1 MQARTAAPTPRI
13 KKRRQESQSSK
24 HPCSSVAKTSHI
36 SWEGHS
42 PLAATPC
49 FLCRTYDFPK
59 GPRQCLVALTTIYRL
74 FASRCKCLLI
84 LLTKRYKFTTFRV
97 TSTATS
103 AYCYL
108 LTAVFSSAHQ
118 IIAEVTFPE
127 TIIQALQP
135 QPQPPLS
142 HLTPSAPSLTAL

>member
-1 MQARTAAPTPRI
+1 MQATAAPTPRT
-13 KKRRQESQSSK
+13 KKRRQEGVTRRSTPLRQWLASRQN
-24 HPCSSVAKTSHI
+24 VTYI
-36 SWEGHS
+36 SWERRS

-59 GPRQCLVALTTIYRL
+59 RSRQIRRL

-103 AYCYL
+103 AYCCL
-108 LTAVFSSAHQ
+108 FTVVFSSAHQ
-118 IIAEVTFPE
+118 IIAEVASPE
-127 TIIQALQP
+127 TIIRALQP

-142 HLTPSAPSLTAL
+142 YLTLNTPPLTAL